1 MGDPRGVLV
10 VAHRGDWCEGR
21 DPAPANSIHAVLAAL
36 AAGADGAE
44 VDARL
49 TADESVVLHHDPAVG
64 MPDLREGCRAALG
77 TPVCDL
83 ARRELAHLSTLADLL
98 DAMEGWASG
107 ALAAGRV
114 RPVML
119 NIELKD
125 LPGEPGEARNDILA
139 RDIAQMLV
147 RRRFGN
153 WPRDCT
159 PVTAEGEPAPP
170 TLQVVVS
177 SFDAACLDRLRGHAP
192 GLATALLLD
201 ERDDWRYQ
209 LDTHGEGLQ
218 AVNPAESLAEPELFR
233 VAAARGLAVLPWT
246 VDDPRSAARLASLG
260 AAGLI
265 TNRPRAVAAALRHGP
280 PEEAPRGPRP

>member
-1 MGDPRGVLV
+1 VGDPCGVLV
-10 VAHRGDWCEGR
+10 VAHRGDWFEGQ
-21 DPAPANSIHAVLAAL
+21 DPAPANSIQAVLAAL

-49 TADESVVLHHDPAVG
+49 TADGSVVLHHDAAVG

-77 TPVCDL
+77 TPLCDL
-83 ARRELAHLSTLADLL
+83 ARPELAHLSTLADLL

-107 ALAAGRV
+107 ALAAGRL

-125 LPGEPGEARNDILA
+125 LPGEPGAAHNDILA
-139 RDIAQMLV
+139 RDVAQTLV

-153 WPRDCT
+153 WPGDCAR
-159 PVTAEGEPAPP
+159 PAAEHEPPLPA
-170 TLQVVVS
+170 LQVVVS

-192 GLATALLLD
+192 GLATALLID
-201 ERDDWRYQ
+201 EGDDWRYQ

-233 VAAARGLAVLPWT
+233 AAAARGLAVVPWT
-246 VDDPRSAARLASLG
+246 VDDPSSAARLASLG
-260 AAGLI
+260 AEGLI
-265 TNRPRAVAAALRHGP
+265 TNMPRAVAAALRLGP
-280 PEEAPRGPRP
+280 EDAPGGPRP